1 MHHRSHDQGSLPNP
15 LPPRWMQPPW
25 ILDADPP
32 LDVEPPPPMGYYGI
46 QSTSGRYASYCDA
59 FLFVLD
65 TCLSGSGD
73 DVYIHE
79 PLHVAL
85 HRGLVSSRLLVD
97 TLYGTGL
104 PVRPVH
110 VVTVLKQVFTFY
122 HGLSP
127 KL

>member
-1 MHHRSHDQGSLPNP
+1 MTFKTFFK
-15 LPPRWMQPPW
+15 
-25 ILDADPP
+25 IL
-32 LDVEPPPPMGYYGI
+32 LKI
-46 QSTSGRYASYCDA
+46 CI
-59 FLFVLD
+59 FVLD
-65 TCLSGSGD
+65 TRLSGSGD

-110 VVTVLKQVFTFY
+110 VVAVLKQILASHDDEILNAVLIAY
-122 HGLSP
+122 MILMVLLALPHSDLECN
-127 KL
+127 